1 MKQSILLKM
10 LTFSLGVS
18 FLLLSCNSGG
28 GNESAAPAK
37 DSTAMDTSAMKAPE
51 PAPAAQ
57 VSKVLFIK
65 QNVANYDK
73 WKKAY
78 DAHDS
83 ARLANGLTNF
93 IIGRGMK
100 DPNAVLVILK
110 MDDVDK
116 GKAFSESTDLKTK
129 MKEAGVIGKPDIQ
142 FIDVVMNDTTKIDL
156 NGRLMV
162 THKVKDW
169 DTWKKVFDDH
179 KQARMDAG
187 LIDRGL
193 GYSDGD
199 NHTVTIIFA
208 VNDKKKA
215 DTFLNSKD
223 LKAKMDS
230 GGVVGPPTTFYYNIV
245 QKY

>member
-1 MKQSILLKM
+1 MMPMILRAWQM
-10 LTFSLGVS
+10 VS
-18 FLLLSCNSGG
+18 
-28 GNESAAPAK
+28 
-37 DSTAMDTSAMKAPE
+37 
-51 PAPAAQ
+51 
-57 VSKVLFIK
+57 
-65 QNVANYDK
+65 
-73 WKKAY
+73 
-78 DAHDS
+78 
-83 ARLANGLTNF
+83 NF